1 MNRLLATS
9 SKLAACFIVLLMAFL
24 AFAITEKKTVTAR
37 YWSSSV
43 RDELLHIRVK

>member
-24 AFAITEKKTVTAR
+24 AFPITEKKDCDGEILVFFCKR
-37 YWSSSV
+37 
-43 RDELLHIRVK
+43 